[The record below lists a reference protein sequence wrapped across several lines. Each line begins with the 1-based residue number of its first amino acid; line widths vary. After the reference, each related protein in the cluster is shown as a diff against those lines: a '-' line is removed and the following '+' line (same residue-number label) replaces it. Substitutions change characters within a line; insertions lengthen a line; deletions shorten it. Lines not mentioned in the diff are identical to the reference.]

1 MSEYDSLP
9 ITLLSVP
16 DNFVK
21 FNTWRLE
28 ARCREID
35 TEPFFP
41 ENYYES
47 KKIRNICNQC
57 EVIEQCLQDA
67 FMFEDNQ
74 YGIRGGT
81 TPRERRRLI
90 KKYNDEY
97 LASLKN

>member
-1 MSEYDSLP
+1 MGNYDRLP
-9 ITLLSVP
+9 ITLLKVP
-16 DNFVK
+16 DSFVK

-41 ENYYES
+41 ENDYES
-47 KKIRNICNQC
+47 KKVRRICRDC
-57 EVIEQCLQDA
+57 EVAEQCLQDA
-67 FMFEDNQ
+67 LMFEDNQ
-74 YGIRGGT
+74 YGVRGGT

-97 LASLKN
+97 LASIKN